1 MCLLPAGPGSLA
13 ARPAKQAGKC
23 VYKLFKLWIN
33 FSGVCVCVSPR
44 VVIFQK
50 SGLLEIFSL
59 KLERNL
65 NSLRAGGSRGGAA
78 RGCRGSAGFPA
89 HGRGAQLRSRAAGGK
104 GRWLVS
110 DRASPGAAVDKRAS
124 AGPPC
129 PSPSPPAGTGARRG
143 SRIVLPGSP
152 GDEGIPTPP
161 KGARG
166 DAEPRRSEAE
176 EGCPGRGWARSNEDS
191 SVTRG
196 VFFLSR
202 WSGRSCGGCGAAPR
216 LLPACPTAPL
226 RAWKGDRAGDAP
238 RGWRGHRAPQGPAS
252 LRDGGSSPT
261 PHLRLRSGSP

>member
-143 SRIVLPGSP
+143 SRIVSPGSP

-226 RAWKGDRAGDAP
+226 RGWKGD
-238 RGWRGHRAPQGPAS
+238 
-252 LRDGGSSPT
+252 
-261 PHLRLRSGSP
+261 